1 LNRNKEN
8 KIEQDYEKFE
18 QVFRAS
24 RDPENDT
31 TFHRLVDAVSN
42 VIHDFSN
49 RFDTYTPQSTAQTF
63 APGVPGSS
71 NHEETGRTNVGIGPT
86 PRCWNP
92 SYSL

>member
-42 VIHDFSN
+42 VIHDF
-49 RFDTYTPQSTAQTF
+49 FEP
-63 APGVPGSS
+63 V
-71 NHEETGRTNVGIGPT
+71 
-86 PRCWNP
+86 
-92 SYSL
+92 